1 MKNLFWIQKNPYSH
15 KENLQLNQETEAI
28 KEELL
33 DFKAKGGG
41 ALVENT
47 TTGLSR
53 DVRTLKW
60 LAEETGVHII
70 AGAGFYVDAT
80 HSSETRAKSV
90 EQVSIKAF
98 ISWTIVVV
106 VLSVGRF
113 TIRAIGFSCTDC
125 TLHNFNSHTAC
136 DVNGA
141 S

>member
-106 VLSVGRF
+106 VL
-113 TIRAIGFSCTDC
+113 
-125 TLHNFNSHTAC
+125 
-136 DVNGA
+136 
-141 S
+141 